1 MKKLVESFKQNVV
14 RIDVSI
20 RGKQGNGS
28 GVIVDKEGT
37 VLTCE
42 HVVRPDGLEP
52 EDINVVKD
60 GKEYSPKIIRLDRNR
75 DIAVLNV
82 KELSGICSFKKYDDV
97 KVGDRCIVMGY
108 PLRIGHLT
116 VLEATVSAKGEYL
129 VSGFPYELLQIDS
142 RVNQGNSGGPVID
155 IETGRIVGVVSLKYI
170 PFLASVKE
178 LQEYIERVP
187 IAPSGVASLSG
198 IDIGLFFNYVNE
210 SIRRLSKALMLVQ
223 VGIGWVIP
231 SDLLLQHLQF

>member
-1 MKKLVESFKQNVV
+1 MKKLIESSKQNVV

-20 RGKQGNGS
+20 KGKQGNGS
-28 GVIVDKEGT
+28 GVVVDKEGS

-52 EDINVVKD
+52 DDIKVVKD
-60 GKEYSPKIIRLDRNR
+60 GKEYSPKIIKLDKNR

-82 KELSGICSFKKYDDV
+82 KELSGTCSFKKYDDV
-97 KVGDRCIVMGY
+97 KVGDKCIVLGY
-108 PLRIGHLT
+108 PLRMGHLT
-116 VLEATVSAKGEYL
+116 VLEAMVSAKGEYL
-129 VSGFPYELLQIDS
+129 VSGFPYKLLQIDS

-187 IAPSGVASLSG
+187 LAPSGVARLGG

-231 SDLLLQHLQF
+231 SDLLLKHL